1 MSNAIS
7 RRTFLK
13 CAGATAL
20 AAGAASMLSGCDL
33 LDKAMG
39 SVFDKLEG
47 ACRMG
52 GTDTDYAMVKVG
64 AKAIT
69 WSITT
74 AESKYTTVVGIGVQ
88 VKNYQDKEITLK
100 ASDITN
106 VTVNGHKANI
116 LTNTKV
122 SMEKYDETESLFET
136 GDTKTYPASK
146 NMNEPSV
153 NGYVYFEVDYKSD
166 EKLVEYPWTNVK
178 FTMTLN
184 GATKTFEV
192 YKNGDSL
199 TTKVV

>member
-1 MSNAIS
+1 MSNKIS
-7 RRTFLK
+7 RRSFLK

-88 VKNYQDKEITLK
+88 VKNYQNK
-100 ASDITN
+100 
-106 VTVNGHKANI
+106 
-116 LTNTKV
+116 
-122 SMEKYDETESLFET
+122 
-136 GDTKTYPASK
+136 
-146 NMNEPSV
+146 
-153 NGYVYFEVDYKSD
+153 
-166 EKLVEYPWTNVK
+166 
-178 FTMTLN
+178 
-184 GATKTFEV
+184 
-192 YKNGDSL
+192 
-199 TTKVV
+199 